1 MMAIGLSAALLLS
14 SQDDELFRMFIQSSA
29 WARVLTAA
37 EGQPVRPRDVRRVT
51 CVGMEMR
58 QMLCSWE
65 QRSVWRWRQHSRFAE
80 FRGANDI
87 RLLPDATS

>member
-14 SQDDELFRMFIQSSA
+14 SQDDELLRMFIQSSA

-37 EGQPVRPRDVRRVT
+37 EGQPVRARDVTRVT

-65 QRSVWRWRQHSRFAE
+65 QRSVWRWRQRSRFAE
-80 FRGANDI
+80 FRGADDI

>member
-1 MMAIGLSAALLLS
+1 MAIGLSLALLLHP
-14 SQDDELFRMFIQSSA
+14 QDDELLRVFIQASA

-37 EGQPVRPRDVRRVT
+37 EGQPVRGGDVRRVA

-65 QRSVWRWRQHSRFAE
+65 QRSGWRWRQRNRYADFRDAE
-80 FRGANDI
+80 DI
-87 RLLPDATS
+87 RLLPDATC